1 MPFIP
6 HTNDD
11 IKAMLN
17 TIGKK
22 SVDELFN
29 SIPSRFRLKAD
40 ALKMDKGLSESE
52 AKERVEAVANSN
64 KLFPAQK
71 SFMGA
76 GAYNHFIPSAVNHI
90 VGRSEFYTAYTPY
103 QPEISQGTLQ
113 AVFEFQTMMCRLTG
127 LDVSNA
133 SMYDGA
139 TALAE
144 AVMVAYRAKR
154 EKKKTVIVPK
164 NLHPEYDAVLKNFLA
179 PFSLNIV
186 YADVD
191 EKTGGVSTGSVKSLI
206 SPDALCVIVQSPNY
220 YGVVESAAK
229 DIAATAKAADVVPIF
244 MCIET
249 TSLGMFKSPAE
260 LGFDIAVL
268 EIQSLGNP
276 IAFGGPYAGVIVA
289 KNEYVRSLPGRI
301 IGETK
306 DIDGNRAFVLT
317 LATREQHI
325 RREKAT
331 SNICSNEALVA
342 LRSSVYLSL
351 IGEDGYKTLS
361 KTNYALSCYTKEQI
375 GKVSGLIIKYSG
387 VTYNEFVIQFR
398 SKDVRDKAYTSL
410 KKDGFLPGLKLG
422 EKDLL
427 VAVTEMQ
434 TKQSIDSYVAA
445 LGRYV
450 A

>member
-1 MPFIP
+1 MPYIP

-11 IKAMLN
+11 IKEMLG

-22 SVDELFN
+22 SVEDLFS
-29 SIPSRFRLKAD
+29 SIPSKYRIKAD

-52 AKERVEAVANSN
+52 AREKVEGLAGSN
-64 KLFPAQK
+64 NVFTASKNFL
-71 SFMGA
+71 GG
-76 GAYNHFIPSAVNHI
+76 GAYNHFIPAAVNHI
-90 VGRSEFYTAYTPY
+90 VSRSEFYTAYTPY

-113 AVFEFQTMMCRLTG
+113 AIFEFQTMMCRLTG

-139 TALAE
+139 TGLAE
-144 AVMVAYRAKR
+144 AVMVAYKAKR

-164 NLHPEYDAVLKNFLA
+164 NIHPEYIEVLKNYLT
-179 PFSLNIV
+179 PFKLNIV
-186 YADVD
+186 FADSD
-191 EKTGGVSTGSVKSLI
+191 EKTGEVSLASVKALMN
-206 SPDALCVIVQSPNY
+206 PDTLCVIVQSPNY
-220 YGVVESAAK
+220 NGVIESGAKEIAAAAK
-229 DIAATAKAADVVPIF
+229 ATNAVPIF
-244 MCIET
+244 VCIET

-276 IAFGGPYAGVIVA
+276 VAFGGPYAGVIIA
-289 KNEYVRSLPGRI
+289 KNDYVRSLPGRI

-361 KTNYALSCYTKEQI
+361 KTNYALSHYAKDEFQKINGIT
-375 GKVSGLIIKYSG
+375 VKYSG
-387 VTYNEFVIQFR
+387 VFYNEFVIQFK
-398 SKDVRDKAYTSL
+398 SKDTREKVYTSI
-410 KKDGFLPGLKLG
+410 KKEGILPGLRIG
-422 EKDLL
+422 ESSML
-427 VAVTEMQ
+427 VTVTETH
-434 TKQSIDSYVAA
+434 TKQSIDAYAGA
-445 LGRYV
+445 LRRY
-450 A
+450 AN